1 LYDFIFIGSKMKDY
15 IMYECEDCH
24 KRFESKE
31 RPEQCPDCG
40 GLMAKANKDLIERAT
55 QIREGKEEAAK
66 TGAGSLVCGIL
77 SLLVPFGGLILGI
90 ILVPFWGLI
99 LGIIAV
105 NISHDTDIG
114 KAGKVLGILGII
126 FNSIGLLVLF
136 RFNLNV

>member
-1 LYDFIFIGSKMKDY
+1 MKDY
-15 IMYECEDCH
+15 IVYECEDCH

-40 GLMAKANKDLIERAT
+40 GLMAKANKDLIERAA
-55 QIREGKEEAAK
+55 QIREEKEEAAK

-90 ILVPFWGLI
+90 I
-99 LGIIAV
+99 AV
-105 NISHDTDIG
+105 NISHDTGMG

-126 FNSIGLLVLF
+126 FNSIGLLVLLG
-136 RFNLNV
+136 FNLN